1 MKLIVQIPCYNEEE
15 TLPLTLAQIPR
26 EITGV
31 DSVEILV
38 VDDGSTDRTVEVARQ
53 LGVDHIVG
61 HVANKGL
68 AMAFRTGLDA
78 SLKLGA
84 DIIVNSDADNQYPG
98 AEIARLIEPV
108 VQGKADIVIGDR
120 QVGSIEHFSLQKKI
134 LQWFGSLV
142 VRMVSDT
149 NVSDAPSGF
158 RAFSREAAL
167 RLTVFTQ
174 YTYTLETIVQAGK
187 KNLIIAEIPITTG
200 PKTRESR
207 LMPDKWTYVR
217 HSVGTIL
224 KLYVLYEP
232 LRTFFCISIPFLLGG
247 GGLIA
252 RFLYLYF
259 TSQTGVGRYVQSV
272 VIGSTLLILGFLIL
286 LFGILADLVA
296 VNRQLLEENLYHAK
310 TLTSKGGKNS
320 EG

>member
-26 EITGV
+26 EIPGV
-31 DSVEILV
+31 ESVEILII
-38 VDDGSTDRTVEVARQ
+38 DDGSTDRTVEVARRQ
-53 LGVDHIVG
+53 GVDFIVG
-61 HVANKGL
+61 HAANKGL
-68 AMAFRTGLDA
+68 ARAFRTGLDA
-78 SLKLGA
+78 CLKLGA
-84 DIIVNSDADNQYPG
+84 DIIVNTDADNQYPG
-98 AEIARLIEPV
+98 TEIARLIEPV

-120 QVGSIEHFSLQKKI
+120 QVGSIEHFSLQKKV
-134 LQWFGSLV
+134 LQWLGSLV

-187 KNLIIAEIPITTG
+187 KNLIIADVPITTG

-207 LMPDKWTYVR
+207 LMPSKWTYVR
-217 HSVGTIL
+217 NSVGTIL
-224 KLYVLYEP
+224 KLYALYEP
-232 LRTFFCISIPFLLGG
+232 LRTFFYISIPFLLGG

-259 TSQTGVGRYVQSV
+259 TSQTGVGALRSV
-272 VIGSTLLILGFLIL
+272 GSNRKYASY
-286 LFGILADLVA
+286 FGIPYPSLRDLG
-296 VNRQLLEENLYHAK
+296 RFG
-310 TLTSKGGKNS
+310 SG
-320 EG
+320 

>member
-1 MKLIVQIPCYNEEE
+1 VKLIVQIPCYNEEE

-68 AMAFRTGLDA
+68 AIAFRTGLDA

-120 QVGSIEHFSLQKKI
+120 QVGTIEHFSLQKKI

-200 PKTRESR
+200 PQTRESR

-217 HSVGTIL
+217 NSVGTIL
-224 KLYVLYEP
+224 KLYALYEP